1 MRNKMQFIV
10 ISLITLNMLAF
21 QNCAKVPM
29 AQLQNNNSEKVDS
42 SSEKI
47 IVAANQFEKIKVFNR
62 QALESNTASNSEVEY
77 YVLNDGTLHKSI
89 NKQDDKVC
97 MLKQQIFTNIKKVL
111 NQAKICEVDLTQKNP
126 DLVTCMGY
134 SYPLISLIDSQSE
147 YEITTGY
154 CQAKYVSF
162 CKSDENDI
170 DLLRAAIVDLANHDP
185 MDSCEQ
191 E

>member
-29 AQLQNNNSEKVDS
+29 AQLQNSNSEKIDS
-42 SSEKI
+42 SNEKI
-47 IVAANQFEKIKVFNR
+47 IVAANQFEKIKIYNR
-62 QALESNTASNSEVEY
+62 DAIELNSASGSDVEY
-77 YVLNDGTLHKSI
+77 YILNDGTLHKSV
-89 NKQDDKVC
+89 NQNDEKVC

-111 NQAKICEVDLTQKNP
+111 NQAKVCEVDLTKDNP

-134 SYPLISLIDSQSE
+134 SYPLVSLISSQSQ
-147 YEITTGY
+147 YEISTGY

-162 CKSDENDI
+162 CKSDENDL
-170 DLLRAAIVDLANHDP
+170 DKLRGAIVDLANHDP

-191 E
+191 